1 MVSISSS
8 HSRRPGSNAAGDP
21 VFDAACDLL
30 IASKD
35 LESQAMNRPHATIRI
50 ASTLNILGSTLAT
63 LQSALEH
70 VSDRGPGIPK
80 DREIDG
86 VMRTVQRALL
96 EATDG
101 CDRARTLASRDSA
114 SAEDAQL

>member
-1 MVSISSS
+1 MSNSSS
-8 HSRRPGSNAAGDP
+8 PPRRPGSDGADDP
-21 VFDAACDLL
+21 VFDAACNLL
-30 IASKD
+30 IASKH
-35 LESQAMNRPHATIRI
+35 LETQAMNRPHATIRI
-50 ASTLNILGSTLAT
+50 ASTLNALGSTLAT

-86 VMRTVQRALL
+86 VMRTIRRALL

-101 CDRARTLASRDSA
+101 CDRAHTLASRESA
-114 SAEDAQL
+114 SSEDAPL